1 MNMNKLINNI
11 LLKERVQVILK
22 RKTIECK
29 LIFTVIEFMD
39 KNNLY
44 KSLTLAYNESD
55 IFILSNKYLLPVK
68 RNTDCSVSDIIRGS
82 IKCYTN
88 KSDLVANRQTI
99 PDETLIEELFNKY
112 EDNISSKL
120 LMISTANFRVRKVL
134 ITWYPTIT
142 YVIHISFKNKF
153 YKSLVYNYNQ
163 ITVINEFI
171 LEQYKLEYKS
181 FINKIFEEL
190 GEIMWI

>member
-1 MNMNKLINNI
+1 MNKIIKNI
-11 LLKERVQVILK
+11 LLREKVQVILK
-22 RKTIECK
+22 RQIVECK

-39 KNNLY
+39 KNHLF

-55 IFILSNKYLLPVK
+55 IFVVTNKYLLPVK
-68 RNTDCSVSDIIRGS
+68 RDTRCNVSDIVRSS
-82 IKCYTN
+82 IKCYTS
-88 KSDLVANRQTI
+88 KEDLIANRQAI
-99 PDETLIEELFNKY
+99 PNEAFIEELFNKY

-120 LMISTANFRVRKVL
+120 LGISTANFRVRKVL

-142 YVIHISFKNKF
+142 YIIHINFNNKF
-153 YKSLVYNYNQ
+153 YKSIIYNYNQ

-190 GEIMWI
+190 GEIIWI